1 MKKLI
6 TIFLIIIIV
15 CLSFTSC
22 DYNIT
27 SIESLMRPPKLSGE
41 SSLLQKAFEESVA
54 DINGVIMKTPIS
66 GQYRSSY
73 LFFDLEND
81 GEQEAIVFY
90 SNPMVDSMAY
100 ANVFK
105 HVNGEWKNI
114 SKIKGKNEEVYEV
127 NFADINGD
135 NISEILI
142 SWTGA
147 VVSDKVNSSDFGT
160 GNERLLSV
168 YSCDGI
174 TTTLLKTETYSN
186 IFLEDLNNDNS
197 DEIVIFKIVLAD
209 NEKQTTSRIIAFN
222 DDFTIKL
229 DEKLSLTGM
238 LEIKNITTDNIEIN
252 DKKHTRIF
260 VDGSISENGVITE
273 IIDIEN
279 ELFDVSLPLYET
291 NQSHKP
297 LTLRASRTYCND
309 IDNDGIIEIPTDEVL
324 PYGYRISKNS
334 NQQNELYMTVWSEFT
349 DSSLS
354 VDFKCLMNNSFN
366 YMFEFSDDILSHMS
380 AVYNDNNCTLT
391 FYSVDSNG
399 QFENELFSIK
409 AFYEPDWED
418 NHNRYVRFAENSTY
432 VYGYLVLNEEN
443 DENYEEFILENFK
456 ILNQE

>member
-1 MKKLI
+1 MKRFI
-6 TIFLIIIIV
+6 AVFLIIIM
-15 CLSFTSC
+15 CLSLVSC
-22 DYNIT
+22 DFNIT

-41 SSLLQKAFEESVA
+41 SNLLQKAFEESVA
-54 DINGVIMKTPIS
+54 DINGVIMKTPVS

-73 LFFDLEND
+73 LYFDLEKD

-90 SNPMVDSMAY
+90 SNPMVDSIVC

-168 YSCDGI
+168 YCCDGI

-186 IFLEDLNNDNS
+186 MFLEDLNNDGS

-209 NEKQTTSRIIAFN
+209 NEKQTTSRIIVFN
-222 DDFTIKL
+222 NDFTIKS

-238 LEIKNITTDNIEIN
+238 LEINNITTDNIEID

-260 VDGSISENGVITE
+260 VDGAISEIGVITE

-279 ELFDVSLPLYET
+279 ESFDVSLPLYET
-291 NQSHKP
+291 NQSQKP

-309 IDNDGIIEIPTDEVL
+309 IDNDGVIEIPTDEVL
-324 PYGYRISKNS
+324 PFGYRITENS
-334 NQQNELYMTVWSEFT
+334 NQQNELYMTVWSEFV
-349 DSSLS
+349 DSALS

-366 YMFEFSDDILSHMS
+366 YMFVFPDDILSTMS
-380 AVYNDNNCTLT
+380 SVYNDNNCTLT
-391 FYSVDSNG
+391 FYSVDGND
-399 QFENELFSIK
+399 QLVDELFSIK
-409 AFYEPDWED
+409 AFYEPDWD
-418 NHNRYVRFAENSTY
+418 NNHNRYVRFAENSTY
-432 VYGYLVLNEEN
+432 VYGYLILNEEN
-443 DENYEEFILENFK
+443 DENYEEFILDNFK

>member
-1 MKKLI
+1 MRKFI
-6 TIFLIIIIV
+6 AIFLIIII
-15 CLSFTSC
+15 CLSLTSC

-54 DINGVIMKTPIS
+54 DINGVIMKTPVS

-73 LFFDLEND
+73 LYFDLEKD

-90 SNPMVDSMAY
+90 SNPMDDSMVC

-105 HVNGEWKNI
+105 HVNDEWKNI

-147 VVSDKVNSSDFGT
+147 VASDKVNSSDFGT

-186 IFLEDLNNDNS
+186 LFLKDLNNDGS

-209 NEKQTTSRIIAFN
+209 NDKQTTSRIIVFN
-222 DDFTIKL
+222 SDFSIKS
-229 DEKLSLTGM
+229 DEKLSMTGM
-238 LEIKNITTDNIEIN
+238 LEINNITTDNIEIN
-252 DKKHTRIF
+252 EKKHTRIF
-260 VDGSISENGVITE
+260 VDGAISEVGVITE

-279 ELFDVSLPLYET
+279 VSFDVSLPLYET
-291 NQSHKP
+291 NQSQEP

-309 IDNDGIIEIPTDEVL
+309 IDNDGVIEIPTDEVL
-324 PYGYRISKNS
+324 PFGYRITENS
-334 NQQNELYMTVWSEFT
+334 NQQNELYMTVWSEYV
-349 DSSLS
+349 DSILS
-354 VDFKCLMNNSFN
+354 VDFKCLMNSSFN
-366 YMFEFSDDILSHMS
+366 YMFVFPDDILSTMS

-391 FYSVDSNG
+391 FYSVDSDG
-399 QFENELFSIK
+399 QLEKELFSIK
-409 AFYEPDWED
+409 AFYEQDWED

-432 VYGYLVLNEEN
+432 VYGYLILYEDDN
-443 DENYEEFILENFK
+443 ENYEEFVLENFQ
-456 ILNQE
+456 IMNQE